1 MIAIYQRT
9 AAGVIRAATATT
21 ATEALDKLRGIH
33 APAMAFDGGDPVGA
47 TGYTSAADRAAIA
60 RHAAPPRSSDG
71 ESCAW
76 AGCCEAAGRVH
87 SNTREGLVDFCA
99 GHRHLMLDAA
109 LNALDLDSPRVTG
122 AVMRATGATHCNDRR
137 CARCKAAIRAGIV
150 AVRPDLAGRYP

>member
-9 AAGVIRAATATT
+9 ASGVVRADTATT
-21 ATEALDKLRGIH
+21 VAEAHDKLRGIR
-33 APAMAFDGGDPVGA
+33 APAMAFDGGDPVAA
-47 TGYTSAADRAAIA
+47 TGYTTAADRDAIA
-60 RHAAPPRSSDG
+60 RHAAPPRTSDA

-87 SNTREGLVDFCA
+87 SNTRAGLVDFCA
-99 GHRHLMLDAA
+99 GHRHLLLDAS

>member
-9 AAGVIRAATATT
+9 ASGVVRADTATT
-21 ATEALDKLRGIH
+21 VAEAHDKLRGIR
-33 APAMAFDGGDPVGA
+33 APAMAFDGGDPVAA
-47 TGYTSAADRAAIA
+47 TGYTTAADRDAIA
-60 RHAAPPRSSDG
+60 RHATSDA

-87 SNTREGLVDFCA
+87 SNTRAGLVDFCA
-99 GHRHLMLDAA
+99 GHRHLLLDAS

>member
-9 AAGVIRAATATT
+9 DAGVSRVSTATT
-21 ATEALDKLRGIH
+21 EAEAHERLRALR
-33 APAMAFDGGDPVGA
+33 APAMAFDGTLAVA
-47 TGYTSAADRAAIA
+47 ASGYTTAADRDAIA
-60 RHAAPPRSSDG
+60 RHAAPPRTSDA

-87 SNTREGLVDFCA
+87 SNTRAGLVDFCA
-99 GHRHLMLDAA
+99 GHRHLLLDAS